1 MKFTDLLR
9 AGILLSGGAAT
20 ALAAGCIAIGQ
31 NANEAQLVLF
41 STVWWVVAAFTG
53 LVIGRSNR
61 PAPSIARLLADAR
74 TQREIPEPHAGR
86 IIAGRLWPLAV
97 LLLVGMLGS
106 AEFGAQVAGV
116 GAGFLILW
124 AMLWR
129 KQESAV
135 RAVESR
141 DGVIFYVKPVGP
153 FKAIQ
158 LVRGPGLRRDADPR
172 TAPGRS

>member
-1 MKFTDLLR
+1 V
-9 AGILLSGGAAT
+9 LLSGGAAT
-20 ALAAGCIAIGQ
+20 ALAVGCIALGQ
-31 NANEAQLVLF
+31 DANAARLVLF
-41 STVWWVVAAFTG
+41 CTVWWVAAAFGG
-53 LVIGRSNR
+53 LVIGRSNE
-61 PAPSIARLLADAR
+61 PAPSVARLLADAR

-97 LLLVGMLGS
+97 LLLAAMLGS
-106 AEFGAQVAGV
+106 AAFGAQVAGV

-135 RAVESR
+135 RAIETR
-141 DGVIFYVKPVGP
+141 DGVVFYVKPVGP
-153 FKAIQ
+153 FTAIE

-172 TAPGRS
+172 TAAGRS